1 MALAGSISLRET
13 CMKSLKR
20 LIVVVVVAILA
31 SGCATLGNAPSYVP
45 SPFSGMH
52 GQ

>member
-1 MALAGSISLRET
+1 MKTLKRSIVLVALA
-13 CMKSLKR
+13 
-20 LIVVVVVAILA
+20 VLA
-31 SGCATLGNAPSYVP
+31 SGCATLGTAPSYVP

>member
-1 MALAGSISLRET
+1 
-13 CMKSLKR
+13 MKTLKR
-20 LIVVVVVAILA
+20 FIVPFVAAWIVA
-31 SGCATLGNAPSYVP
+31 GCAALPPAPSYVP

>member
-1 MALAGSISLRET
+1 LVGLAAACGSLP
-13 CMKSLKR
+13 
-20 LIVVVVVAILA
+20 AP
-31 SGCATLGNAPSYVP
+31 PSYVP